1 MARRASSSA
10 HPAWM
15 LIAVILVLAALGGGY
30 FLFGR
35 ASDPFRGISP
45 LPVQDYLQN
54 SNSLRGNSY
63 KLDAV
68 IGQSLQW
75 SPTIGRLFS
84 VEANGEVLPILVPPK
99 FNSVNIEKGQRF
111 FFLIKVEDH
120 GILSAEDVKK
130 S

>member
-1 MARRASSSA
+1 
-10 HPAWM
+10 M
-15 LIAVILVLAALGGGY
+15 LIAVALVLAALGGGY

-35 ASDPFRGISP
+35 ASDPFRGTSP

-68 IGQSLQW
+68 VAQSLQW
-75 SPTIGRLFS
+75 SPSVGRLFS
-84 VEANGEVLPILVPPK
+84 VEVNGDVLPVLVPPK